1 MKTKLFFTLI
11 LSTLFQTALP
21 AFAKETPKMNPL
33 KELDDF
39 QCRYADEHTHG
50 NKENELLYNY
60 AYWHE
65 LHGRWPGKNIEF
77 LNDNLRYFRIAAAN
91 GDTTAN
97 LKLQSYLRS
106 GKLSKKAAP
115 DVLNEVLDLNDK
127 LLAQN
132 VPAAYYR
139 KSRYIRMGM
148 YRGSSQDADAYLRKA
163 ADLGDKDAQYDIG
176 QRVEDRRDL
185 PAQVRLPYLKKFW
198 GCAAMQGHSEAGHA
212 LRAWLYNID
221 KKQLKDNI
229 KQIHNS
235 AKGGGSTITL
245 VLELGFIT
253 TDMTNRSY
261 YIGLNQVDKERSERY
276 RLIRKQVAKYSH
288 LNPQVPDLDKI
299 VPLPPAKLPAWDG
312 KIEFVRWYEGP
323 APAKP
328 SEELMRRLAAKHH
341 LDPDTGLP
349 LDKRR

>member
-1 MKTKLFFTLI
+1 MKTKLFFTFI
-11 LSTLFQTALP
+11 LSAFFQTALP
-21 AFAKETPKMNPL
+21 VFAEETSKMNPF

-39 QCRYADEHTHG
+39 QCRYAKEHTHG

-91 GDTTAN
+91 GDTIAN

-132 VPAAYYR
+132 LPAAYYR

-176 QRVEDRRDL
+176 RRISAQMNV
-185 PAQVRLPYLKKFW
+185 PAQTRLPYLKKLW
-198 GCAAMQGHSEAGHA
+198 SCSAMQGHSNAGHS
-212 LRAWLYNID
+212 LRTWLYPD
-221 KKQLKDNI
+221 REQLQKYLPNLHNAVKDGDPI
-229 KQIHNS
+229 VAH
-235 AKGGGSTITL
+235 
-245 VLELGFIT
+245 VLTKGFIT
-253 TDMTNRSY
+253 TDINNRGGF
-261 YIGLNQVDKERSERY
+261 IGLDKIDKERSERY
-276 RLIRKQVAKYSH
+276 GHIRNQLNKYSH
-288 LNPQVPDLDKI
+288 LNPKVPDLDKI